1 MANSQDDRT
10 DSRSISMEA
19 DMREDEVDLRDYFRI
34 LWKRKYFIAIR
45 SVLPAMIVGL
55 VIFLWPRLYKV
66 TYIYEVGLT
75 GGEFTTLL
83 NRFRSEENLDKII
96 TKLEENGLSKYARKM
111 SDAASRMLINEFVY
125 FESFPPYLQAATKLG
140 ERSFEEWKKIEE
152 TKCTL
157 LTMTIRGRPKKDMR
171 KISSI
176 IRDDFENLMP
186 LYPVERQ
193 LRDTVRSLKAE
204 MAGIERNRFVLEL
217 ELERKKAK
225 LVKLTSVEF
234 KGSEKISADVRLTF
248 DDVAECDAYLPLPYQ
263 VQSTE
268 SKIINLEESIR
279 GNQEMYDYDEDL
291 LGLNEKIFSHLS
303 SKISSYYTIEQFH
316 QFLTD
321 AVNDYK
327 DKQLIDYLNAYIRT
341 IENTIAANTPLVK
354 NPNVY
359 TDLKGVVKKTLIA
372 FAAFLIIAMVI
383 AFVVEGGQK
392 GKQQPLERLPD
403 K

>member
-1 MANSQDDRT
+1 MASSQDDRT
-10 DSRSISMEA
+10 DSRSISIEA
-19 DMREDEVDLRDYFRI
+19 DVREDEIDLRDYFRI

-55 VIFLWPRLYKV
+55 VIFLWPRLYNV
-66 TYIYEVGLT
+66 NYIYEVGLT
-75 GGEFTTLL
+75 GGEFTTLH

-96 TKLEENGLSKYARKM
+96 ARLEENGFSKYAQKM
-111 SDAASRMLINEFVY
+111 SDKASRMLLDELIH
-125 FESFPPYLQAATKLG
+125 FEGFPPYLSATGPG
-140 ERSFEEWKKIEE
+140 ERSFEEWQKIEA
-152 TKCTL
+152 TKCAL
-157 LTMTIRGRPKKDMR
+157 LTMTIKGRPKKDMK

-176 IRDDFENLMP
+176 IREDFENVIP

-193 LRDTVRSLKAE
+193 LLDTVRNLKVE
-204 MAGIERNRFVLEL
+204 MAGIEKSKFALEL

-225 LVKLTSVEF
+225 LVKLTSVEV
-234 KGSEKISADVRLTF
+234 KGLEKISADVRLTF
-248 DDVAECDAYLPLPYQ
+248 DDVNECDMYLPLPYQ
-263 VQSTE
+263 IQSTE
-268 SKIINLEESIR
+268 SRIINLEESIR
-279 GNQEMYDYDEDL
+279 RNQEMYDYNKDL

-303 SKISSYYTIEQFH
+303 SKIPSYYTIQQFH
-316 QFLTD
+316 LFLTD

-341 IENTIAANTPLVK
+341 IENTIAANTPFVK

-359 TDLKGVVKKTLIA
+359 MDLKGVVKKTLIA

-392 GKQQPLERLPD
+392 GKQQPLERLPN

>member
-1 MANSQDDRT
+1 MASSQDDRT
-10 DSRSISMEA
+10 DSRFISMEA
-19 DMREDEVDLRDYFRI
+19 DMREDEIDLRDYFRV

-45 SVLPAMIVGL
+45 SVLLAMIVGL

-66 TYIYEVGLT
+66 TYVYEVGLT
-75 GGEFTTLL
+75 GGEFTTVL

-96 TKLEENGLSKYARKM
+96 TRLEENGFSKYARKM
-111 SDAASRMLINEFVY
+111 SDAASRTLINEFVY
-125 FESFPPYLQAATKLG
+125 FEGFPPYLYVVTGPK

-157 LTMTIRGRPKKDMR
+157 LNMTIIGRPKKDMK

-176 IRDDFENLMP
+176 IREDFETVMP

-204 MAGIERNRFVLEL
+204 MAGIEKNRFALEL

-225 LVKLTSVEF
+225 LVKLTSVEV
-234 KGSEKISADVRLTF
+234 KGSEKILADVRLTF
-248 DDVAECDAYLPLPYQ
+248 DDVNECDTYLPLPYQ
-263 VQSTE
+263 IQSTE
-268 SKIINLEESIR
+268 SRIINLEESIR
-279 GNQEMYDYDEDL
+279 RNQEMYDYDKGL
-291 LGLNEKIFSHLS
+291 LELNEKIFSHLS
-303 SKISSYYTIEQFH
+303 SKISSYYTIQQFH
-316 QFLTD
+316 QFVTD

-341 IENTIAANTPLVK
+341 VENIIAVNTPLVK

-359 TDLKGVVKKTLIA
+359 TGSKGVVKKTLIA

-383 AFVVEGGQK
+383 ALVVEGSPK
-392 GKQQPLERLPD
+392 RANSSSEKAS
-403 K
+403 